1 MNYNIKQ
8 HFDYQVKTSSGQ
20 IFLLSLLL
28 LSSIL
33 ILAIILAAIFTKSL
47 HQATETPESVKAFYA
62 ADACMEWL
70 LFNNMSGSSKP
81 KPEMLNNTSCEW
93 KNELNTFGKMTTIGI
108 SGLVRRG
115 IETWVPY

>member
-1 MNYNIKQ
+1 MLLTFKQ
-8 HFDYQVKTSSGQ
+8 TSSGQ

-33 ILAIILAAIFTKSL
+33 ILAVILATIFTKSL

-70 LFNNMSGSSKP
+70 IYQNISGVIQE

-93 KNELNTFGKMTTIGI
+93 VNELDTLGTMETIGI
-108 SGLVRRG
+108 SGTIRRG
-115 IETWVPY
+115 LEIWIGE